1 MGTMGTLELP
11 ARMSPCL
18 RLFIEILFDEVDV
31 KRSASWHQNHEIQST
46 TPKVI
51 QTCTPSPARGAS
63 IKDEYVTGLW
73 DSNGCDD
80 RLGVHRMLIKRN
92 YSAIQIETGD

>member
-18 RLFIEILFDEVDV
+18 RLFIEILFDEVDL

-51 QTCTPSPARGAS
+51 QTCTPSPPRGRRSRMSTSPDSGTRTAATIGWGS
-63 IKDEYVTGLW
+63 IE
-73 DSNGCDD
+73 C
-80 RLGVHRMLIKRN
+80 
-92 YSAIQIETGD
+92 